1 MLQSTGSQRV
11 RHKLVTEQQQMAMNF
26 TKENHCSVLVL
37 GLPWWLSG
45 KESTCQCRGRW
56 RRGFNPWV
64 GKIPW
69 SRKWQPIPFFLP
81 GKLHGQRSL
90 ESYSPWGHEEL
101 DITERAH
108 TYIKLFFHCKSS
120 SFKFLCTSL
129 IQSMNRNNKNI
140 NI

>member
-1 MLQSTGSQRV
+1 MGEPSWIYFSLCLI
-11 RHKLVTEQQQMAMNF
+11 KLSW
-26 TKENHCSVLVL
+26 CR
-37 GLPWWLSG
+37 SG
-45 KESTCQCRGRW
+45 KESACQY
-56 RRGFNPWV
+56 RRHKRCEFNPWV